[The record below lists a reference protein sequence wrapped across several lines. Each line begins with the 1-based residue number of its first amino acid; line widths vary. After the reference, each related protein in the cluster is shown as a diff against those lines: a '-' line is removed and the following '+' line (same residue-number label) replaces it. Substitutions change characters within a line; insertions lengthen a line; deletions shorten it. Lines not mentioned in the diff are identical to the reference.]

1 MDRLL
6 NKKTLISFGIV
17 VITFFTFTSLLQD
30 IIDIQCLLIIEYVL
44 LGLMGF
50 STILFL
56 ARERIPVR
64 FRPAFVL
71 LVLFMGWYI
80 ISCIA
85 MSIEYDGDWVSHNS
99 YPILNTAVYMFLA
112 FPLGYVMIREG
123 NNQLGKI
130 LLHILLLSWTVF
142 ITFVLIRVFQ
152 GETIKTPNNGII
164 RMEIG
169 LELNCHYNITGS
181 YELLFF
187 LVCCSMMVWCKQ
199 IIFKAVYGL
208 SAAVHFIA
216 LSLSNSRTSVL
227 SALVGF
233 MALTGIAV
241 YLWLKKNKKPHQL
254 IIAVIAGLIAGAV
267 FYYCSG
273 LVLKLYNICTDS
285 SASVRSTISEVAGN
299 MSFTGRTKIW
309 EYTIKGIFSS
319 FRMAVFGV
327 TPMSAAD
334 MINQM
339 MGTDVYA
346 HAHNQLLQIAASIGI
361 PGLCIFLAWFYIML
375 RDSYR
380 LYFVQKNQ
388 TLFLFVPV
396 LIMVLMLSNMM
407 EVFLVF
413 YNHISGLVFFLICG
427 MLYGKENNPISV
439 NETCF
444 LRKIIRK
451 SERKEVQ

>member
-1 MDRLL
+1 MQRVIT
-6 NKKTLISFGIV
+6 KKNLISFGL
-17 VITFFTFTSLLQD
+17 ITLFVHVLVSLLSNFINIYLISIVD
-30 IIDIQCLLIIEYVL
+30 SILIGVLSFATIIHIAKQQTPIRFQPAQILLI
-44 LGLMGF
+44 
-50 STILFL
+50 
-56 ARERIPVR
+56 
-64 FRPAFVL
+64 
-71 LVLFMGWYI
+71 LFMAWFVF
-80 ISCIA
+80 SCIS
-85 MSIEYDGDWVSHNS
+85 MSITYDNDWVNYNS
-99 YPILNTAVYMFLA
+99 ICMLNTAVSMFLA
-112 FPLGYVMIREG
+112 FPLGYVMIREE
-123 NNQLGKI
+123 NNQFGKV
-130 LLHILLLSWTVF
+130 LLHILLLSWTLF
-142 ITFVLIRVFQ
+142 IAFVLIRVFQ
-152 GETIKTPNNGII
+152 GGEIITPNDGII
-164 RMEIG
+164 RMKIG
-169 LELNCHYNITGS
+169 LELNCHYNVTGA

-187 LVCCSMMVWCKQ
+187 LVCCFMTIWCKQ
-199 IIFKAVYGL
+199 FIFKIVYGL
-208 SAAVHFIA
+208 STIIHFFA

-233 MALTGIAV
+233 MALTGITV
-241 YLWLKKNKKPHQL
+241 YLWLKKNRKPHQL
-254 IIAVIAGLIAGAV
+254 IISVFAALTAGTI
-267 FYYCSG
+267 FYCFSG

-285 SASVRSTISEVAGN
+285 SALVRSTISEVAGN

-319 FRMAVFGV
+319 FRTAVFGV

-380 LYFVQKNQ
+380 LYFVRKNQ

-413 YNHISGLVFFLICG
+413 FDLISGYVFFLLCG
-427 MLYGKENNPISV
+427 MLYGKV
-439 NETCF
+439 NEPVQIRQ
-444 LRKIIRK
+444 LSRQEIRNKQRKK
-451 SERKEVQ
+451 KK